1 MFAEAIAAH
10 LCVPSPVCRDR
21 VGEKVG
27 RTTVD
32 QFGDRVMS
40 VPLPGDS
47 WRHRHDAV
55 KQEIVRLAHWA
66 GVKVTCEVFNC
77 FSHLIPQAG
86 LNRMERGR
94 ARQGILPDF
103 LMELTDP
110 ETKISSG
117 RLCELKVI
125 NCCPTRYVPGD
136 KKRAVERRADLLPAE
151 YRKKARDCDRQYVG
165 TPDGLQGPVES
176 ALLNHEDLFCWVF
189 GRFGEAA
196 PHVHSMVQ
204 SLAEARV
211 SSVARAT
218 GQQWTEAE
226 LGMAVTQI
234 RRNLSVVAVR
244 SQSDCLLSRMM
255 LVGPGVNKA
264 ASRRHLAVAQEERM
278 RRDRAV
284 HFLARVTGRQVIRRG
299 RFMGQ

>member
-1 MFAEAIAAH
+1 M
-10 LCVPSPVCRDR
+10 PSPACRDR

-32 QFGDRVMS
+32 LFGDRVMS

-47 WRHRHDAV
+47 WRHRHDSV

-94 ARQGILPDF
+94 KRQGILPDF
-103 LMELTDP
+103 LMEFTNP

-117 RLCELKVI
+117 RLCELKII
-125 NCCPTRYVPGD
+125 NCCPTRYVSGD
-136 KKRAVERRADLLPAE
+136 KKRAVEKRADLLPAE

-165 TPDGLQGPVES
+165 TLDGVRGPVET
-176 ALLNHEDLFCWVF
+176 ALLNHDELLGWVF
-189 GRFGEAA
+189 GRFGEGS
-196 PHVHSMVQ
+196 PLCHSMVQ

-218 GQQWTEAE
+218 GQQWTQAE

-234 RRNLSVVAVR
+234 RRNLSVVTVR
-244 SQSDCLLSRMM
+244 SQANCHLSRML
-255 LVGPGVNKA
+255 LVGLGANKA
-264 ASRRHLAVAQEERM
+264 ASRCHLAVAQEERM
-278 RRDRAV
+278 RKERAV